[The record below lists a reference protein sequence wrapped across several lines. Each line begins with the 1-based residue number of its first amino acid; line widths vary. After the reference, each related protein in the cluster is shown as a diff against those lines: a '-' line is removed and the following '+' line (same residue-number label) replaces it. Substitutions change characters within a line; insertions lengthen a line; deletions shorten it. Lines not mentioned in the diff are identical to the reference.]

1 MIDSLYLNILN
12 NVMMKVEF
20 TYTETDDNTATIS
33 GLRFEDIVELI
44 EEHNEYFE
52 TDYQSI
58 SEYNDSEPYRQI
70 LIDIKND

>member
-1 MIDSLYLNILN
+1 MRA
-12 NVMMKVEF
+12 EF

-33 GLRFEDIVELI
+33 GLTFENVVELI

-58 SEYNDSEPYRQI
+58 SDFNNSEPYREI
-70 LIDIKND
+70 LIDIKQ

>member
-1 MIDSLYLNILN
+1 MNF
-12 NVMMKVEF
+12 KAEF
-20 TYTETDDNTATIS
+20 TYIETDDNTATIS
-33 GLRFEDIVELI
+33 GLTFENVVELI

-70 LIDIKND
+70 LIDIKH